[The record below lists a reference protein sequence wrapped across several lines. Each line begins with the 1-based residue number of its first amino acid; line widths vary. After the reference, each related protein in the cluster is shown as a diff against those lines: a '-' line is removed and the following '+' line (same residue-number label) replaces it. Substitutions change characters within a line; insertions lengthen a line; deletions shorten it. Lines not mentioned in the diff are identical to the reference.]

1 MPLCINHTAY
11 HTVPLERQVKLRD
24 SAIRRLAGLLLLA
37 FIVGCDDSSGPVP
50 VGSVEISPPDPSVE
64 VGSTIQLEAAVLD
77 ASGDELTD
85 RSVEWSSDDPQIAE
99 VDSGGLVTGIA
110 EGNTMIRAE
119 SGGVEGT
126 VQLAVTV
133 SAFTCTPE
141 GDPLNL
147 PVGEQLLLQSPSTF
161 CLRFEE
167 TSGEEIYLIG
177 LQSTSAVP
185 ALVIPATITSTTGG
199 EDGGGAIAST
209 FQSPDQPAQLGADAL
224 SRSPQAQRLHSHR
237 SAEMRLRE
245 LERRVLGP
253 AGRAAG
259 TASSASSPAGAANT
273 AGAMRIPS
281 SVEVGDQV
289 AVRVPNIGGGSDELC
304 EFNAIET
311 VVREVGRRGV
321 WLHDLENPT
330 DGYTDQDYQE
340 MSALLDDIIF
350 ETNVAYFGQPE
361 DLDGNDRI
369 VIVTTKEVNKV
380 EGLLGFVTNADFA
393 DRSQCA
399 SSDEGE
405 LYYGRAPDPDGEF
418 GAEYTRATARLD
430 SPLLIAHE
438 FTHIIQFGR
447 RLARAGFPPLPT
459 RWELEGQ
466 ATLAEEVVG
475 HEVTG
480 RSTGQNYGAPV
491 AWNEAPET
499 SVQSWYTNAF
509 IDMAFYFGFQGNDR
523 AQVQNA
529 PEQCT
534 WIDAQ
539 GSDNYGPC
547 EGRPFVYGVSW
558 SFLRWLSD
566 QYGPEFGGGEQELHR
581 SMVEND
587 TTGYETVESVVGV
600 PIETLLAQ
608 WAAALYVDD
617 RVPAADDALTMTS
630 WDLAE
635 IFGSRQEAARLQP
648 YQRSFSDFSDDVS
661 VRAGSTAYFLVGG
674 ADRPATAIRA
684 TDRSDQSLP
693 GEMQLWVVRLQ

>member
-1 MPLCINHTAY
+1 MPLCINATAY
-11 HTVPLERQVKLRD
+11 CTVPLERQVNLRD
-24 SAIRRLAGLLLLA
+24 SAIRRLTGLLLLA
-37 FIVGCDDSSGPVP
+37 FFVGCNDSSGPVP
-50 VGSVEISPPDPSVE
+50 VGSVEITPSDPSVE
-64 VGSTIQLEAAVLD
+64 VGSTLHLEAAVLD

-85 RSVEWSSDDPQIAE
+85 RSVEWSSDEPEIAD
-99 VDSGGLVTGIA
+99 VDSDGLVTGVA
-110 EGNTMIRAE
+110 EGNTVIRAE

-126 VQLAVTV
+126 VEVAVTV
-133 SAFTCTPE
+133 SAFACTPE
-141 GDPLNL
+141 GEPLTL
-147 PVGEQLLLQSPSTF
+147 PVGEQLILQSPSTF
-161 CLRFEE
+161 CLRFD
-167 TSGEEIYLIG
+167 EISANEVYLIG
-177 LQSTSAVP
+177 LQSTSDEP
-185 ALVIPATITSTTGG
+185 ALVVPATITSTTGG
-199 EDGGGAIAST
+199 DESDAFASAFPAPDHT
-209 FQSPDQPAQLGADAL
+209 AQPMAEPLSSSPHA
-224 SRSPQAQRLHSHR
+224 RRLYAHR
-237 SAEMRLRE
+237 AAEMRLRE
-245 LERRVLGP
+245 LERRVFGP

-259 TASSASSPAGAANT
+259 TASSSGAAADAAN
-273 AGAMRIPS
+273 ASGAIRIPS
-281 SVEVGDQV
+281 SVEIGDEV

-304 EFNAIET
+304 EFSAIET
-311 VVREVGRRGV
+311 VVREVGQRGV

-330 DGYTDQDYQE
+330 DGYTDQDYEE
-340 MSALLDDIIF
+340 MSALLDDIIY

-361 DLDGNDRI
+361 DLDDNDRI
-369 VIVTTKEVNKV
+369 VIVTTKEVNEV

-491 AWNEAPET
+491 AWNEEPQT

-509 IDMAFYFGFQGNDR
+509 VDMAFYFGFQGNDTP
-523 AQVQNA
+523 QVQNA

-566 QYGPEFGGGEQELHR
+566 QYGPEFAGGEQELHR
-581 SMVEND
+581 SLVEND
-587 TTGYETVESVVGV
+587 FTGYETVESVVDV
-600 PIETLLAQ
+600 SMDTLLAQ

-617 RVPAADDALTMTS
+617 RIPAADDALTISS

-635 IFGSRQEAARLQP
+635 IFGSRDEAAHLRP
-648 YQRSFSDFSDDVS
+648 YVRSFADFSDDVS
-661 VRAGSTAYFLVGG
+661 VRAASTAYFLVGG

-684 TDRSDQSLP
+684 TDRSDQSLR
-693 GEMQLWVVRLQ
+693 GGMQLWVVRLQ